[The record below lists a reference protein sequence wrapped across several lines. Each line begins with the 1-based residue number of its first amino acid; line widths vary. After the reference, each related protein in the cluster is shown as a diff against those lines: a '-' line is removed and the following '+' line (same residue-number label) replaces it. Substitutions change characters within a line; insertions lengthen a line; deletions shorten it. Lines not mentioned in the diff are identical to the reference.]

1 MFKVNVK
8 VVLQQIGINRLW
20 TVMYLFQQ
28 KYICLSFMVIL
39 YSSKQVGDDEIN
51 K

>member
-1 MFKVNVK
+1 MLRYFD
-8 VVLQQIGINRLW
+8 VVLEQIGIDRPW
-20 TVMYLFQQ
+20 TVMYIFQQ

-39 YSSKQVGDDEIN
+39 YSSKQVRDDEIN